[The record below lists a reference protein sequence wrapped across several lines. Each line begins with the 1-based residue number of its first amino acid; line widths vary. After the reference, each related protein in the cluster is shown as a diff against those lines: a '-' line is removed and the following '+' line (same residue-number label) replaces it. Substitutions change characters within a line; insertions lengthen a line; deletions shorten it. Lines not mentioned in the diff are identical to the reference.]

1 MNIRTKIFI
10 GLIAIGIQTTNAQTF
25 GLEYDAELQADF
37 KNRYNLL
44 HYLRLDAELP
54 IASEKLSFEA
64 ATLSLYQSRGSQL
77 VPDLQTYSN
86 IEADNMP
93 LTLPVACLKWQIDER
108 NTLYAG
114 IRAMDEDYFASDG
127 IGFFTNSSCGIF
139 PTLSMNHPINIF
151 PVSSVGIHYKYT
163 RDNVE
168 LQASLYNGQAYDRFL
183 GRENMFRVCPKSDGF
198 SAFTQATVTEGPG
211 QYYVGA
217 AVHHGNA
224 FLTDHHVTCAT
235 VWAYTEQKVSEQWQL
250 IAAWSK
256 ELSKHA
262 VCSDFVGL
270 GAHYSFAKTRHGA
283 ATLGL
288 FTDYAKFKQDEEWA
302 TEMTCVVPLTS
313 WLSLQPTL
321 HLITRSK
328 TDAVGLLRMTI
339 AL

>member
-10 GLIAIGIQTTNAQTF
+10 GLIAVGIQTTNAQTF

-44 HYLRLDAELP
+44 HYLRMDAELP
-54 IASEKLSFEA
+54 IVEEKLSFEA
-64 ATLSLYQSRGSQL
+64 ATLSLYQSRGRQL

-93 LTLPVACLKWQIDER
+93 LTLPVACLKWQINEH
-108 NTLYAG
+108 NKLYAG
-114 IRAMDEDYFASDG
+114 VRAMDEDYFTSDG
-127 IGFFTNSSCGIF
+127 IGLFTNSSCGIF

-151 PVSSVGIHYKYT
+151 PVSSIGIHYKYT
-163 RDNVE
+163 RDKME
-168 LQASLYNGQAYDRFL
+168 LQASLYNGQAYDRFV
-183 GRENMFRVCPKSDGF
+183 GRENMFRICPKSDGF
-198 SAFTQATVTEGPG
+198 SVFTQAAFTHRQA

-217 AVHHGNA
+217 AVHHGDS
-224 FLTDHHVTCAT
+224 FLTEHHVTCASA
-235 VWAYTEQKVSEQWQL
+235 WAYTEQQVSERWLL
-250 IAAWSK
+250 IGILSK
-256 ELSKHA
+256 EFSGHA
-262 VCSDFVGL
+262 VCSNFAGI
-270 GAHYSFAKTRHGA
+270 GAHYSLTSTRHGDV
-283 ATLGL
+283 TLGL
-288 FTDYAKFKQDEEWA
+288 FSDYAKFKQDEEWA